1 MPDQIALVP
10 EKKKKTKAALSKKES
25 ARYMS
30 LQEVA
35 DHYRISEATVRLG
48 HKPFDQLYTVKV
60 GKRRLVLR
68 SSVDALDR
76 RLERAAVK
84 LADEGSDTRAIA

>member
-1 MPDQIALVP
+1 MSDEAIKLVP
-10 EKKKKTKAALSKKES
+10 KKKTKAALSRSES
-25 ARYMS
+25 ARWMS
-30 LQEVA
+30 LQEAA
-35 DHYRISEATVRLG
+35 DFFRVSEATVRLG
-48 HKPFDQLYTVKV
+48 CGVFAELRTVKV

-84 LADEGSDTRAIA
+84 LADASEQAASAA